1 MSDSTETVITA
12 GRGIR
17 FKRNTSDIIPV
28 IDFSPMLSSK
38 LEDRRQIAAQLRKT
52 CTEVGFF
59 YLKNHGIPDAVVLR
73 AYQAMQR

>member
-1 MSDSTETVITA
+1 MPRKFPPSYKEGAAVSDSTETVITA

-38 LEDRRQIAAQLRKT
+38 LEDRQKIAAELRKT
-52 CTEVGFF
+52 CTEV
-59 YLKNHGIPDAVVLR
+59 A
-73 AYQAMQR
+73 